1 MEKFTGLAEVLRDL
15 AKDLGEWAIYF
26 ALAMLVISLWKRFPY
41 RAWQLLHR
49 AMPLLYLALGFHAA
63 MLAPRDYWTQ
73 PVGALLA
80 VLLVV
85 GAYGALRALLG
96 GIGRARRTTGE
107 ILDVDSTTPD
117 VTGVRCRLNTWP
129 GHRPGQFAFVTFDPR
144 EGAHP
149 FTLASADRG
158 DHTVDFQIK
167 ALGDYT
173 RKLAGRLRPGQKVQV
188 EGPYGR
194 FDLARCRPDA
204 RQIWIAGGIGI
215 TPFLAWLEALQGRP
229 AADVPPASL
238 HYCTR
243 DRAADPFVARL
254 ENLCAGLPGVSLHVH
269 GAQQGERLGAAALGD
284 TRQAEIWF
292 CGPGGLADSLR
303 GELASL
309 GRRPRFHQE
318 AFEMR

>member
-1 MEKFTGLAEVLRDL
+1 M
-15 AKDLGEWAIYF
+15 
-26 ALAMLVISLWKRFPY
+26 
-41 RAWQLLHR
+41 
-49 AMPLLYLALGFHAA
+49 
-63 MLAPRDYWTQ
+63 AP
-73 PVGALLA
+73 
-80 VLLVV
+80 
-85 GAYGALRALLG
+85 LRALLG
-96 GIGRARRTTGE
+96 GIGRARRSTGE
-107 ILDVDSTTPD
+107 ILAVDSTTAD

-188 EGPYGR
+188 EGPLRPLRPGPLPPR
-194 FDLARCRPDA
+194 CPPDLDCRGHRHHPPSWPGW
-204 RQIWIAGGIGI
+204 R
-215 TPFLAWLEALQGRP
+215 PCRGRP

-269 GAQQGERLGAAALGD
+269 GAPA
-284 TRQAEIWF
+284 
-292 CGPGGLADSLR
+292 
-303 GELASL
+303 
-309 GRRPRFHQE
+309 GRTPRRRS
-318 AFEMR
+318 AG

>member
-1 MEKFTGLAEVLRDL
+1 MIRFLLTLLANLVT
-15 AKDLGEWAIYF
+15 AAV
-26 ALAMLVISLWKRFPY
+26 ALLI
-41 RAWQLLHR
+41 AWWILPDQWMTVQWHGFFI
-49 AMPLLYLALGFHAA
+49 AVAVLALVQAIIGPFIFNVARKHAS
-63 MLAPRDYWTQ
+63 
-73 PVGALLA
+73 
-80 VLLVV
+80 
-85 GAYGALRALLG
+85 ALLG
-96 GIGRARRTTGE
+96 GIGRARRSTGE
-107 ILDVDSTTPD
+107 ILAVDSTTAD

-194 FDLARCRPDA
+194 FDLARCHPDA

-238 HYCTR
+238 YYCTR